1 MHTHASSV
9 LIITVLRIQLV
20 SDTGSSSRGISLL
33 DVLGRDSGL
42 NAKRLSEAAG
52 ARSCTDPHVQP
63 RP

>member
-20 SDTGSSSRGISLL
+20 SDTGSSSRGIVLL
-33 DVLGRDSGL
+33 DVLGRESGL
-42 NAKRLSEAAG
+42 NAKRLSEAVG